1 MIEPRWRNFSNYFRF
16 SNAMKTCYFC
26 QGEVI
31 NQRIR
36 HVHHWGDEII
46 IFENVPAEVCTQ
58 CGEVYF
64 SPEVLET
71 MDKDTLEGTPPDKS
85 ISVPVF
91 SLP

>member
-1 MIEPRWRNFSNYFRF
+1 
-16 SNAMKTCYFC
+16 MKTCYFC

-31 NQRIR
+31 KKRIR
-36 HVHHWGDEII
+36 HVHHWGDELV
-46 IFENVPAEVCTQ
+46 IFENVLAEVCTQ

-71 MDKDTLEGTPPDKS
+71 MDKANLERTPPDKS
-85 ISVPVF
+85 IAVPVF